1 MSVMKNGKP
10 SARGGK
16 VLVPAQKGTP
26 IRPIRQITLDSG
38 NDHWINRLLMVT
50 PTRGLIR
57 IEWHSAV
64 RGMIVPPNHSMVS
77 MVQHINAFYP
87 TRFSVADAQNLAVR
101 EAIERDFEWLIFLE
115 DDVLPPVDMLLRLDH
130 YVRNGPP
137 VVSGLYYTKANP
149 SQPLIYRGRGT
160 GPYLD
165 FKMGEQVWCDGLPM
179 GCCLIHMGLLRAMW
193 EDAQPYQVA
202 GSPHHTREVFV
213 SPARAWVSPTG
224 DVNVTTGT
232 SDLEWCDRVVAGGY
246 FKKSGWG
253 QYARKRYPFL
263 VDTAIKCGHIAPDGT
278 MYAPPATSTQSDI
291 RGARGE
297 KIKT

>member
-1 MSVMKNGKP
+1 MSVTKNGKP
-10 SARGGK
+10 SARGGR
-16 VLVPAQKGTP
+16 VLIPAQKGTP

-38 NDHWINRLLMVT
+38 NDHWVNRLLMVT

-165 FKMGEQVWCDGLPM
+165 FKMGEPVWCDGLPM

-297 KIKT
+297 RIKI